1 MTAASETTVLNA
13 DQLREILPQAYPF
26 IMLDRVIHFEKDKS
40 LTAVKNV
47 TATEWFFRRQK
58 DSDVQTIPPMFL
70 VEAAAQAGLV
80 LLKHGSNAMNG
91 LSVFLSKFS
100 VSFEQP
106 VTSGV
111 YFFKAVIGKSMT
123 DKGYFDV
130 EITNNRQFHSQVNF
144 FYFLKPNV

>member
-13 DQLREILPQAYPF
+13 DQLREILPQAWPF

-47 TATEWFFRRQK
+47 TATEWFFRGQK
-58 DSDVQTIPPMFL
+58 ESDVQVIPPMLL

-80 LLKHGSNAMNG
+80 LLKCSSNTLNG
-91 LSVFLSKFS
+91 LAFFLSKFS
-100 VSFEQP
+100 VSFETP
-106 VTSGV
+106 VTAGV
-111 YFFKAVIGKSMT
+111 YFFKAVIGKAMT

-130 EITNNRQFHSQVNF
+130 EITDNRQFHSQVNF